1 VKQCLGGD
9 GTDTTAAVLQWLAA
23 NQTLWIRTLYLIGE
37 PEDPQSIWLT
47 DHESP
52 LVWSLWGTFQS
63 AVVKR
68 GGVPCKIGLDVQQLS
83 ITWTPKAAALA
94 AQFPPTISNSAPRK
108 LAQIGYYDN
117 WRVRAWKVFMPTP
130 GDANTFGACPLFG
143 GRISDIE
150 PNSNEI
156 VFTVNSFLDAVNQ
169 YAPLNVV
176 EATNTAAAYMGATPP
191 KGFVHVPQFV
201 VEDGSST
208 NVVVGFQT
216 SPVEGSILDD
226 NVARGGWLV
235 FNTTAPDPTA
245 NPPFPGSTLGGVWSE
260 IQQNTAVNTGGT
272 GGGGGRYNQFILSVP
287 LPWPPT
293 PGLDSFYV
301 SGKSPVDQSDGDF
314 FGFPY
319 VPTPQS
325 AV

>member
-1 VKQCLGGD
+1 
-9 GTDTTAAVLQWLAA
+9 VLQWLAA

-52 LVWSLWGTFQS
+52 LLWSLWGTFPS
-63 AVVKR
+63 AVVSR
-68 GGVPCKIGLDVQQLS
+68 DAVQSKIGLDVTQMN
-83 ITWTPKAAALA
+83 ITWSPRPVSTPVN
-94 AQFPPTISNSAPRK
+94 PTIATSSPRK
-108 LAQIGYYDN
+108 LAEIGRYDN
-117 WRVRAWKVFMPTP
+117 WRVRVWKVFMPTP

-143 GRISDIE
+143 GRVSDIA
-150 PNSNEI
+150 PDVDKI
-156 VFTVNSFLDAVNQ
+156 VFTVNSFLDCVNQ
-169 YAPLNVV
+169 YVPLNVI
-176 EATNTAAAYMGATPP
+176 EATNTAAAYVGATPP
-191 KGFVHVPQFV
+191 KGFAHVPQFV

-235 FNTTAPDPTA
+235 FNTVAPDPKA

-260 IQQNTAVNTGGT
+260 IQQNTAVNTGDISNGNGGT
-272 GGGGGRYNQFILSVP
+272 GGGGRYNQFILSTP

-301 SGKSPVDQSDGDF
+301 SRHAPVDQSDGDYV
-314 FGFPY
+314 GFPY
-319 VPTPQS
+319 VPTPTS
-325 AV
+325 SI